1 MGKEGRSFF
10 ERLTGTVNVDEF
22 EEEAEELRISDEEK
36 LAKQKQG
43 GLRIEREDLEERMI
57 ENEPYQ
63 ETHLEMESEEEDS
76 EDWMEEENEEG
87 QLTVDVY
94 NTPNEIVIKAI
105 VAGVKP
111 DDLDIS
117 ITRDM
122 VTIRGKR
129 EDAKEVS
136 GDDYFY
142 RELYWGAFSRT
153 ILLPQEIEVEDAQAS
168 EKHGIL
174 NIRLPKIDKEKQ
186 TKLKVKAG

>member
-10 ERLTGTVNVDEF
+10 ERLTGTVNVDDF
-22 EEEAEELRISDEEK
+22 EEEVEEEVVMQDEERLASQKMNK
-36 LAKQKQG
+36 LRMDREIPEEKQIQ
-43 GLRIEREDLEERMI
+43 
-57 ENEPYQ
+57 
-63 ETHLEMESEEEDS
+63 TAAATEEES
-76 EDWMEEENEEG
+76 HDWLEEENEEG
-87 QLTVDVY
+87 QLTVDVF

-129 EDAKEVS
+129 EEQKEVE
-136 GDDYFY
+136 GEDYFY

-153 ILLPQEIEVEDAQAS
+153 ILLPQEIEVEDANAS
-168 EKHGIL
+168 EKHGLLI
-174 NIRLPKIDKEKQ
+174 IRLPKIDKERQ
-186 TKLKVKAG
+186 TKLKVKSG